1 MSKTVKK
8 GNNFSQVK
16 LSVSDSQ
23 GVWDRH
29 VQIARVIMD
38 NQGSTVQHR
47 ELSSKLSDRRRW
59 EGRLEENG
67 YIVYTW
73 LNAYMYMYPFAVYLK
88 LSQYF

>member
-16 LSVSDSQ
+16 LSVGDSQ

-29 VQIARVIMD
+29 VQTATVKMD

-47 ELSSKLSDRRRW
+47 ELSSMLRGKPRW
-59 EGRLEENG
+59 EGSQEENG
-67 YIVYTW
+67 HMD
-73 LNAYMYMYPFAVYLK
+73 MYG
-88 LSQYF
+88 